1 MAVLNDELTT
11 EERIA
16 ALEKELKNLKRENE
30 KLKKYEETKE
40 AADEFAAT
48 LAIYRD
54 AFISNG
60 FTDDQANML
69 LGKTMDAGVK
79 SL

>member
-1 MAVLNDELTT
+1 MAEVNKEVTT

-16 ALEKELKNLKRENE
+16 ALEKELKNLKKENE
-30 KLKKYEETKE
+30 KLKKYEEMKE
-40 AADEFAAT
+40 AADEFAAS
-48 LAIYRD
+48 LVIYRD
-54 AFISNG
+54 AFIRNG
-60 FTDDQANML
+60 FTDDQANIL